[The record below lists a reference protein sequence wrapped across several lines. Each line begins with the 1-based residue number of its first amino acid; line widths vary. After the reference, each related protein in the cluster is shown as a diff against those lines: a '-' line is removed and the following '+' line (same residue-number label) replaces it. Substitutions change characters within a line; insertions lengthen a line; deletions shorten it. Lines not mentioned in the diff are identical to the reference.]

1 MGYNDLKIA
10 IKRRKK
16 LQQREQP
23 TEQEYEFEPFRAG
36 EALEFDLPAGSAK
49 AEEPFIKRRYPHLT
63 RPAVVFC
70 MPGDPAAD
78 ILFQEGEERTAGENG
93 ARAEKEAVRDMIMRR
108 HPANPFYG
116 EGVEDAGRMKVEW
129 FDFDSFGLDGMI
141 YNLMFF
147 TSVRGRLCSGSF
159 HCESSRAAA
168 WKPVILKT
176 FQSFR
181 EWEDKYEG

>member
-1 MGYNDLKIA
+1 
-10 IKRRKK
+10 
-16 LQQREQP
+16 
-23 TEQEYEFEPFRAG
+23 
-36 EALEFDLPAGSAK
+36 
-49 AEEPFIKRRYPHLT
+49 
-63 RPAVVFC
+63 

-93 ARAEKEAVRDMIMRR
+93 AGAEKEAVRNMIMRL